1 MAKVK
6 EFKNWKRIIFEDR
19 TILKSDLRFMSWNQI
34 KALDDLEVTLDE
46 DNGETLVVSKKV

>member
-19 TILKSDLRFMSWNQI
+19 TILRSDLKFMNWEQI
-34 KALDDLEVTLDE
+34 KALDNLEVTLDE
-46 DNGETLVVSKKV
+46 DNGKTLIIRG

>member
-6 EFKNWKRIIFEDR
+6 EFKNWKRIILNDR
-19 TILKSDLRFMSWNQI
+19 TILKPDLRFMSWQQI

-46 DNGETLVVSKKV
+46 DDGETLFVRGM